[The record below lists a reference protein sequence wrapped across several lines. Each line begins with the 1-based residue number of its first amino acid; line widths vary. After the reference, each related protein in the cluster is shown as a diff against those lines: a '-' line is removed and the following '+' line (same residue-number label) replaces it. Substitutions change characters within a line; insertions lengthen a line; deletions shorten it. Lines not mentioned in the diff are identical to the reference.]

1 MVSRPSLRC
10 GTNQQNPHRH
20 LVAFDSA
27 AWTVTRI
34 PLQLA
39 VDVRGRLADIA
50 GAIPARITFL
60 TIGERNVKLIVL
72 DFIGGNCHIF
82 TVTKELCESEYNI
95 IDFLIEKDFNLDN
108 IQYMYGEINVQADV
122 AS

>member
-1 MVSRPSLRC
+1 M
-10 GTNQQNPHRH
+10 
-20 LVAFDSA
+20 
-27 AWTVTRI
+27 
-34 PLQLA
+34 
-39 VDVRGRLADIA
+39 
-50 GAIPARITFL
+50 
-60 TIGERNVKLIVL
+60 KLIVL